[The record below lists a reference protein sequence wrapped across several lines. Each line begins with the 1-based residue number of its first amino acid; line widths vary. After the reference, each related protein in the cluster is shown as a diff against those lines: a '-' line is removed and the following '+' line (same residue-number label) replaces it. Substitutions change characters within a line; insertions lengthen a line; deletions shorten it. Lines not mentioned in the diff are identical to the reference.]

1 VETIPAFSSA
11 FPFLE
16 QIYFLPRPLDL
27 DMPGWELKKAKR
39 LRYIEH
45 GLFCK
50 YLLNG
55 QLEKVDLQGYPT
67 EASAGFL
74 LPLAY
79 AQRRLYQE
87 EEIPRVALDSVSS
100 NSNVYYFNQL
110 RFFPNSG
117 LYCLVRRTDE
127 LWPLLQGCWRVL
139 GDEGLGGDRSS
150 GKGLFQVE
158 FPGEMAWGNIACML
172 TVRPVQALKLALI
185 RKDIGSVRIGIASKQ
200 NIRKVDQT
208 PLSWQRSKKQ
218 MEQLFGKFNYEGCLR
233 IIDEMSPTV
242 SSGTS
247 EDKYLQFYQL
257 LCKALQ
263 AWNRF
268 MHYEAA
274 EYLKPYAGD
283 VPQFKAFLSNIIKSK
298 QDYEKQSLAARA
310 QGDPLPQGVKI
321 NLSLVYDLLRNAER
335 CLLKEQE
342 VDAVGRIYRALELM
356 AQLCLLHQ
364 NPPINTSGVEVEI
377 LPSKLQDKYQKL
389 LDLQANNKGA
399 DTERHLQLP
408 LFKAYGL
415 LADLGH
421 PLGRLFQERE
431 KEMENLL
438 KIRNNAII
446 AHGINPVQAHEAR
459 AFYDFT
465 CKFLEDGEKDMNVKG
480 SYSKTLQF
488 PQRLPSL
495 RE

>member
-1 VETIPAFSSA
+1 MNKTRQKVLILSTGGSAEPLVTAINKHCPNYVIFFCSETIGTQAGSSIMVDGNGE
-11 FPFLE
+11 PCK
-16 QIYFLPRPLDL
+16 IPGGTRP
-27 DMPGWELKKAKR
+27 PEVSK
-39 LRYIEH
+39 
-45 GLFCK
+45 
-50 YLLNG
+50 
-55 QLEKVDLQGYPT
+55 LEKVCRQCG
-67 EASAGFL
+67 S
-74 LPLAY
+74 
-79 AQRRLYQE
+79 R
-87 EEIPRVALDSVSS
+87 
-100 NSNVYYFNQL
+100 YFQTM
-110 RFFPNSG
+110 PSI
-117 LYCLVRRTDE
+117 VK
-127 LWPLLQGCWRVL
+127 QV
-139 GDEGLGGDRSS
+139 GLGAEYESYEKVITSNADSLAECYNRGREAIRIAREKYPHAQLIIDYTGGTKTMSVGLAMAGIDDGVAEMYIVSGPRGDLIKVAS
-150 GKGLFQVE
+150 GME
-158 FPGEMAWGNIACML
+158 
-172 TVRPVQALKLALI
+172 
-185 RKDIGSVRIGIASKQ
+185 

-208 PLSWQRSKKQ
+208 PLLSWQRSKKQ

-283 VPQFKAFLSNIIKSK
+283 VPQLNAFLSNIIKSK

-389 LDLQANNKGA
+389 LDLQANNKRA
-399 DTERHLQLP
+399 DTERRLQLP

-488 PQRLPSL
+488 PQLLPSL
-495 RE
+495 RK

>member
-1 VETIPAFSSA
+1 MITGSVETIPAFSSA

-158 FPGEMAWGNIACML
+158 FPGEMEFPEI
-172 TVRPVQALKLALI
+172 T
-185 RKDIGSVRIGIASKQ
+185 
-200 NIRKVDQT
+200 
-208 PLSWQRSKKQ
+208 
-218 MEQLFGKFNYEGCLR
+218 QLGAVVLLGLYY
-233 IIDEMSPTV
+233 PTV
-242 SSGTS
+242 SESAKLDSSYNLMQRAGYIYSPDEQNQRRQTVRMLAEGS
-247 EDKYLQFYQL
+247 VI
-257 LCKALQ
+257 
-263 AWNRF
+263 
-268 MHYEAA
+268 YEPLSPNGQIVDVTPPGFTAHRVWRDGRAFAVAA
-274 EYLKPYAGD
+274 AG
-283 VPQFKAFLSNIIKSK
+283 
-298 QDYEKQSLAARA
+298 
-310 QGDPLPQGVKI
+310 G
-321 NLSLVYDLLRNAER
+321 
-335 CLLKEQE
+335 
-342 VDAVGRIYRALELM
+342 
-356 AQLCLLHQ
+356 
-364 NPPINTSGVEVEI
+364 
-377 LPSKLQDKYQKL
+377 
-389 LDLQANNKGA
+389 KGA
-399 DTERHLQLP
+399 
-408 LFKAYGL
+408 
-415 LADLGH
+415 
-421 PLGRLFQERE
+421 
-431 KEMENLL
+431 M
-438 KIRNNAII
+438 
-446 AHGINPVQAHEAR
+446 
-459 AFYDFT
+459 
-465 CKFLEDGEKDMNVKG
+465 
-480 SYSKTLQF
+480 
-488 PQRLPSL
+488 
-495 RE
+495 